1 MSADTTGKRFRRA
14 AARFPT
20 GVAVVSTVTDAE
32 PHAMTVNSFVTV
44 SLDPLY
50 VLVSLSLTC
59 RTYERIRSSGVFAVT
74 VLGADQQHA
83 AEWFASSRRGTGLS
97 AFAGVDWR
105 PAPHTSAPILVQG
118 VSYFDCV
125 VAETRIVGDH
135 AVVIGAVRD
144 FDILSDSPALMFA
157 DSRYAAG
164 PAQWDPEKICR
175 TSRTA

>member
-1 MSADTTGKRFRRA
+1 MSADATNKRFRRA

-20 GVAVVSTVTDAE
+20 GVAVVSTVADAE

-59 RTYERIRSSGVFAVT
+59 RTYERIRASGVFAVT

-83 AEWFASSRRGTGLS
+83 AEWFASSQRGTGLS
-97 AFAGVDWR
+97 TFAGVDWR
-105 PAPHTSAPILVQG
+105 PAPHTAAPILVQG

-135 AVVIGAVRD
+135 AVVIGAVQD
-144 FDILSDSPALMFA
+144 FGVLSESPALMFA

-164 PAQWDPEKICR
+164 PVSPVVTPAVPGR
-175 TSRTA
+175 R